1 MSKFCSI
8 FFSII
13 ISVFGVACSNSNN
26 TESTIVKIKQYIETN
41 NSDSL
46 KNLHDSIKN
55 DANLCESIIKQTKDS
70 SELIHS
76 ATIAIATTPQKAA
89 QITIDELLSM
99 SPDNRSNAIS
109 LVKNI
114 NKWCNMLYENGSYT
128 KSLDSIANRLD
139 FEKQVQLYTLV
150 SDPKDLAYK
159 VKHETNKQELIKAI
173 EKQYNNNNESLAE
186 FHNALK

>member
-41 NSDSL
+41 SSDSL

-55 DANLCESIIKQTKDS
+55 DAYLCESIVKQTKDS

-99 SPDNRSNAIS
+99 NRDNRSNAIS

-114 NKWCNMLYENGSYT
+114 NKWCNMLYKNGNYT

-139 FEKQVQLYTLV
+139 LEKQVQLYTLV
-150 SDPKDLAYK
+150 SDPKSLAFK
-159 VKHETNKQELIKAI
+159 VKNENNKQELIKAI
-173 EKQYNNNNESLAE
+173 EKQYNNNRYR
-186 FHNALK
+186 K

>member
-13 ISVFGVACSNSNN
+13 ISFLGVACSNSNN
-26 TESTIVKIKQYIETN
+26 SESTIVKIKQYIETN

-70 SELIHS
+70 SELIQS

-139 FEKQVQLYTLV
+139 LEKQVQLYTLV

>member
-13 ISVFGVACSNSNN
+13 ISFLGVACSNSNN
-26 TESTIVKIKQYIETN
+26 SESTIVKIKQYIETN

-70 SELIHS
+70 SELIQS

-99 SPDNRSNAIS
+99 SPDNRSNAIL

-114 NKWCNMLYENGSYT
+114 NKWCNMLYENGTYT

-139 FEKQVQLYTLV
+139 LEKQVQLYTLV

>member
-13 ISVFGVACSNSNN
+13 ISVLGVACSNSNN
-26 TESTIVKIKQYIETN
+26 TEAIIVKIKQYIETN

-46 KNLHDSIKN
+46 INLHHSIKN
-55 DANLCESIIKQTKDS
+55 DANLCESIINQTKDS

-99 SPDNRSNAIS
+99 SLDNKSNAIS

-114 NKWCNMLYENGSYT
+114 NKWCNTIYKNNNYT
-128 KSLDSIANRLD
+128 KSLDSIANRLNL
-139 FEKQVQLYTLV
+139 EKQVQLYTLV
-150 SDPKDLAYK
+150 SDPKNLAFK
-159 VKHETNKQELIKAI
+159 VKLENNKQELIKAI
-173 EKQYNNNNESLAE
+173 EEQYNNNIESLTE